1 MNKQM
6 NNKLTND
13 LIQLVTGVPVCAGYQ
28 SWFRTN
34 TQILTLEPRT
44 ESQSTESHVL
54 SPIVD
59 SSKEIGYQVSESHV
73 LSPIV
78 DIFNYTQEILS
89 GLTLEQHA
97 CFVNGLGFFLVFI
110 TLNSLVSAYF
120 GNKIIQ
126 YFQLDKKYP
135 RLAKIIEYR
144 IKFMNFYLISNTI
157 FLYALSLFFIMVNL
171 FFFFN

>member
-1 MNKQM
+1 MLK
-6 NNKLTND
+6 
-13 LIQLVTGVPVCAGYQ
+13 
-28 SWFRTN
+28 FRESTKK
-34 TQILTLEPRT
+34 T
-44 ESQSTESHVL
+44 ESQITESNVL

-59 SSKEIGYQVSESHV
+59 SSKEIASQVSESNV

-78 DIFNYTQEILS
+78 DLFNNTQEMLS

-135 RLAKIIEYR
+135 RLAKVIEYR
-144 IKFMNFYLISNTI
+144 IKFMNYYLISNTI
-157 FLYALSLFFIMVNL
+157 FLYALTLFFIMVNL

>member
-1 MNKQM
+1 M
-6 NNKLTND
+6 NNKFTNY
-13 LIQLVTGVPVCAGYQ
+13 LIQLITDVNKSAGPK
-28 SWFRTN
+28 SWFTSN
-34 TQILTLEPRT
+34 SQMLILDSRT
-44 ESQSTESHVL
+44 ESQSTETIVLIPIVDSPKEIGSQVSESNVL

-59 SSKEIGYQVSESHV
+59 LY
-73 LSPIV
+73 
-78 DIFNYTQEILS
+78 NYTQEMLS

-126 YFQLDKKYP
+126 YLQLDKKFP
-135 RLAKIIEYR
+135 RLAKYIEYR